1 MIAFLLIFPP
11 AAALILYLLKSDILN
26 RSVTTLYSV
35 IYLLCAISFTIHRPS
50 DMEPYFMVDPL
61 NIIFILVTAILYFGV
76 SLTNISYFKG
86 SVEPVKK
93 QTTYYISLMLFVCSM
108 NGFILSQH
116 LGLNWV
122 FLEATTLATAYLIYF
137 DKTSESLDAAWKYIF
152 ICTIGISF
160 AFVGI
165 IFISKG
171 VGGSVEQL
179 FYSNLYLNAKNIDT
193 FWINIGFLFIVL
205 GYGTKMGLA
214 PMHSWLPDA
223 HSEAPAPMSAM
234 LSGTLLN
241 LAFLG
246 ILRVYKIMIAADD
259 LLFAK
264 NILLIMGVLSL
275 VFSAAFILKIK
286 NYKKML
292 AYSSIENM
300 GIIAIGICIGGPG
313 VFAAFLHMIGHS
325 LTKASFFLTAGNI
338 FHRYKTKESEKINSL
353 MHNDYKTGTL
363 WLLSFLSIGAL
374 PPFPLFISEFMIVRE
389 MIGQKRIILTVIFL
403 LLLTI
408 ILYGIARTI
417 FKMLFG
423 NKDNNPEE
431 HSNSGILLY
440 LPQVMFLTL
449 LLILGIYIPEPV
461 MKILNDAVTMIGLK

>member
-1 MIAFLLIFPP
+1 MIAFLIIFPL
-11 AAALILYLLKSDILN
+11 AAAIILYLIKSDLLN
-26 RSVTTLYSV
+26 RSITTLYST
-35 IYLLCAISFTIHRPS
+35 IYLIFAISFTINRPS
-50 DMEPYFMVDPL
+50 DMEPYFMVDSL
-61 NIIFILVTAILYFGV
+61 NIIFILITAILYFGV
-76 SLTNISYFKG
+76 SLFNISYFKD
-86 SVEPVKK
+86 SDVPVSK
-93 QTTYYISLMLFVCSM
+93 QTTYYISLMLFVFSM
-108 NGFILSQH
+108 NGFMLSQH

-137 DKTSESLDAAWKYIF
+137 DKTSEALDAAWKYIF

-171 VGGSVEQL
+171 VGGSVAEL

-193 FWINIGFLFIVL
+193 FWINIGFLFIIL

-223 HSEAPAPMSAM
+223 HSEAPSPMSAM

-246 ILRVYKIMIAADD
+246 ILRVYKIMIAAED
-259 LLFAK
+259 LHFAK

-275 VFSAAFILKIK
+275 VFSAAFILKIR

-300 GIIAIGICIGGPG
+300 GIIAIGISIGGPA
-313 VFAAFLHMIGHS
+313 VFAVFLHMIGHS

-338 FHRYKTKESEKINSL
+338 LHQYKTKESAKINSL
-353 MHNDYKTGTL
+353 MHNDYKTGIL
-363 WLLSFLSIGAL
+363 WLLSFVSIAAL
-374 PPFPLFISEFMIVRE
+374 PPFPLFISEFIIVRE
-389 MIGQKRIILTVIFL
+389 MIGNGKIALTVIFL

-408 ILYGIARTI
+408 ILYGISKTI
-417 FKMLFG
+417 FQMLFG
-423 NKDNNPEE
+423 NNENDPEI
-431 HSNSGILLY
+431 HKIHGLFFY
-440 LPQVMFLTL
+440 LPQIIFITL
-449 LLILGIYIPEPV
+449 LLILGVYIPEPV
-461 MKILNDAVTMIGLK
+461 MTILNNAVSMFGIK